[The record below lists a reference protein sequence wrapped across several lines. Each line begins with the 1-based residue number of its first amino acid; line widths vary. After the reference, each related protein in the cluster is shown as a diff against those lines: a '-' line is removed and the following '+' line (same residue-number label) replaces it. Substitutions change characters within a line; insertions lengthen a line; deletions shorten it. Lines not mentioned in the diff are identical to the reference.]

1 MTLSPVGNQS
11 GAPIQARNRWTCFMI
26 DKYGNA
32 DARCAVMFDS
42 DSRSRCFGA
51 RQATRSGDADSM
63 TGSEKTRQ
71 TNLRIGGAVAR
82 SADGRLHS
90 VTTGRFGGSKLL
102 HQVTNIH
109 SPDTHHHR
117 QQHPARASAPS
128 CSKPTSHHFR
138 RYPLFRCNFATR
150 VSSSATR
157 FTSRTRE
164 TISSRTTDR
173 VWSGMPCRS
182 SSIAISP

>member
-1 MTLSPVGNQS
+1 MTYLPFAPSDYSGSQRLFMACAVQRRRFPVGESPTRRN
-11 GAPIQARNRWTCFMI
+11 APAGSNRSN
-26 DKYGNA
+26 YGGNEMVEA
-32 DARCAVMFDS
+32 
-42 DSRSRCFGA
+42 FGY
-51 RQATRSGDADSM
+51 
-63 TGSEKTRQ
+63 
-71 TNLRIGGAVAR
+71 
-82 SADGRLHS
+82 GRLHS

-138 RYPLFRCNFATR
+138 RYPLSRCNFATR

-164 TISSRTTDR
+164 TISSRTAER
-173 VWSGMPCRS
+173 LWSGMPCRS